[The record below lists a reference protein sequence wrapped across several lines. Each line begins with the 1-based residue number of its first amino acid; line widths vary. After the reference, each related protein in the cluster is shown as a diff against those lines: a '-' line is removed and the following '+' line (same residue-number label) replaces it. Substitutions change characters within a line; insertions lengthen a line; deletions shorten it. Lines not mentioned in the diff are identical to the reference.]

1 MEKTFRAPRQFKI
14 LVSQFFGSLLLLVSL
29 LMLIPTVLAL
39 IDWSPK
45 DVLIGCVLT
54 LPPLILGAA
63 IIYVSQTHI
72 GRVFVDAAR
81 GVLTIKKKGR
91 VDETYDLD
99 KISRFVL
106 KELIIPMPGLRRFE
120 IDAETNTGIT
130 SKLFSDDIVLSG
142 HQWSRFSQKL
152 ADVANKPLKKDSL
165 IENLNGKMTSK

>member
-1 MEKTFRAPRQFKI
+1 M
-14 LVSQFFGSLLLLVSL
+14 
-29 LMLIPTVLAL
+29 
-39 IDWSPK
+39 
-45 DVLIGCVLT
+45 
-54 LPPLILGAA
+54 
-63 IIYVSQTHI
+63 
-72 GRVFVDAAR
+72 
-81 GVLTIKKKGR
+81 
-91 VDETYDLD
+91 
-99 KISRFVL
+99 